1 MDQIAHAS
9 SQIPRDTLPDS
20 TIALLSAGNT
30 FISSRSNH
38 HHSDIFETRLFLRD
52 VYCTTGWRAAEAFYH
67 PDRFTRRGG
76 MPQTTLRLLQDKG
89 SVAVLDG
96 EAHRNR
102 KQMFMSMMT
111 PERISDLVHLTSDEW
126 RLQLAKRQHADH
138 VVLHDVAREVLTR
151 AICRW
156 AGIPQLTA
164 SEAHRRTR
172 EFSAM
177 IDGAGS
183 VGPRNWRGLLLREFN
198 ERWCR
203 DIITSIRSGE
213 LDVPAE
219 SAAHVIAWH
228 RDVDGALLEPK
239 IASVELI
246 NILRPTVAVGRF
258 IVFAALALHEHP
270 DYRAQL
276 QSGADDDF
284 ERFVQE
290 VRRFYPF
297 FPFVGGRALTDFSWR
312 DHDFPQGTWFLLDLY
327 GTNHDGEVWEHPDT
341 FDPEHFRDWDR
352 SPYNFIPQ
360 GGGDFDIGHR
370 CPGEWITIQLLKATL
385 RLLVSGMAYTVPD
398 QDLRVDLTT
407 MPALPKSGFV
417 ISDVRSV
424 A

>member
-1 MDQIAHAS
+1 MYQIGRS
-9 SQIPRDTLPDS
+9 SPQIPRDTLPDS
-20 TIALLSAGNT
+20 TIALLAAGNA
-30 FISSRSNH
+30 FISNRCKH
-38 HHSDIFETRLFLRD
+38 HQSDIFATRLFLRGA
-52 VYCTTGWRAAEAFYH
+52 YCVSGWRAAEAFYY

-76 MPQTTLRLLQDKG
+76 MPQTTLLLLQDKG

-96 EAHRNR
+96 EAHHNR

-111 PERISDLVHLTSDEW
+111 PERISELVDLTVAEW
-126 RLQLAKRQHADH
+126 QLQLAKWERANR
-138 VVLHDVAREVLTR
+138 VVLHDAVREVLTR

-156 AGIPQLTA
+156 AGIPQLT
-164 SEAHRRTR
+164 SHEALRRTH

-177 IDGAGS
+177 IEGAGS
-183 VGPRNWRGLLLREFN
+183 LGPRNWRGLLMREFN

-219 SAAHVIAWH
+219 SAAHIIAWH
-228 RDVDGALLEPK
+228 RDLDGALLDPK

-270 DYRAQL
+270 EFRAKL
-276 QSGADDDF
+276 RNGTDDDF

-297 FPFVGGRALTDFSWR
+297 FPFAGGRALTDFSW
-312 DHDFPQGTWFLLDLY
+312 HGHEFAKGTWFLLDLY
-327 GTNHDGEVWEHPDT
+327 GTNHDGEVWDHPDT
-341 FDPEHFRDWDR
+341 FDPEHFRDWDH

-360 GGGDFDIGHR
+360 GGGDFDFGHR
-370 CPGEWITIQLLKATL
+370 CPGEWITINILRETL
-385 RLLVSGMAYTVPD
+385 RLLVTGMTYDVPE
-398 QDLRVDLTT
+398 QDLRVNLAT
-407 MPALPKSGFV
+407 MPTLPKSGFV
-417 ISDVRSV
+417 ISNVRAV